1 MNTMEINEKYGVVAD
16 QATIE
21 KTVAALEKNG
31 IHALTVETGAEAK
44 EKVFELLPKEAEVM
58 NMTSMTLDS
67 IGVSEEI
74 MESGNYN
81 AIRKEIESLDRKTQG
96 LEMQKLG
103 AAPEWVVGSV
113 HAVTEDGKVLI
124 ASASGSQLPAYAGG
138 SSHVI
143 WVVGAQKIV
152 KDFDEGIKRLYEY
165 SLPLE
170 DERARKVY
178 GMGSGVNK
186 ILVVNKE
193 FVQGRITMII
203 IKEKLGF

>member
-1 MNTMEINEKYGVVAD
+1 MEINEKYGVVAD

-21 KTVAALEKNG
+21 KTVEALEKNG
-31 IHALTVETGAEAK
+31 IHALIVETGAEAK
-44 EKVFELLPKEAEVM
+44 EQLFELLPKEAEVM
-58 NMTSMTLDS
+58 NMTSTTLDS
-67 IGVSEEI
+67 IGVSKDI

-81 AIRKEIESLDRKTQG
+81 AVRKELESLDRETQG

-143 WVVGAQKIV
+143 WVVGAQKLV
-152 KDFDEGIKRLYEY
+152 KDFDDGIKRLYEY

-193 FVQGRITMII
+193 FMQGRITMII
-203 IKEKLGF
+203 VKEKLGF

>member
-1 MNTMEINEKYGVVAD
+1 MEINEKYGVVAD

-21 KTVAALEKNG
+21 KTAEALEKNG
-31 IHALTVETGAEAK
+31 IHALIVETGAEAK
-44 EKVFELLPKEAEVM
+44 EQLFELLPKEAEVM
-58 NMTSMTLDS
+58 NMTSTTLDS
-67 IGVSEEI
+67 IGVSKEI

-81 AIRKEIESLDRKTQG
+81 AVRKELESLDRETQG

-103 AAPEWVVGSV
+103 AAPEWVVGSC

-138 SSHVI
+138 SNHVI
-143 WVVGAQKIV
+143 WVVGAQKLV
-152 KDFDEGIKRLYEY
+152 KDFDDGIKRLYEY

-193 FVQGRITMII
+193 FMQGRITMII
-203 IKEKLGF
+203 VKEKLGF

>member
-1 MNTMEINEKYGVVAD
+1 MEINEKYGVVAD
-16 QATIE
+16 QTTIE
-21 KTVAALEKNG
+21 KTVEALEKNG
-31 IHALTVETGAEAK
+31 IHALIVETGAEAK
-44 EKVFELLPKEAEVM
+44 KQLFELLPKEAEVM
-58 NMTSMTLDS
+58 NMTSTTLDS
-67 IGVSEEI
+67 IGVSKEI

-81 AIRKEIESLDRKTQG
+81 AVRKELESLDRETQG

-103 AAPEWVVGSV
+103 AAPEWVVGSC

-143 WVVGAQKIV
+143 WVVGAQKLV
-152 KDFDEGIKRLYEY
+152 KDFDDGIKRLYEY

-193 FVQGRITMII
+193 FMQGRITMII
-203 IKEKLGF
+203 VK

>member
-1 MNTMEINEKYGVVAD
+1 MEINEKYGVVAD

-21 KTVAALEKNG
+21 KTVEALEKNN
-31 IHALTVETGAEAK
+31 IHALIVETGAEAK
-44 EKVFELLPKEAEVM
+44 KQLFELLPKEAEVM
-58 NMTSMTLDS
+58 NMTSTTLDS
-67 IGVSEEI
+67 IGVSKEI

-81 AIRKEIESLDRKTQG
+81 AVRKELESLDRETQG
-96 LEMQKLG
+96 LQMQKLG
-103 AAPEWVVGSV
+103 AAPEWVVGSC

-143 WVVGAQKIV
+143 WVVGAQKLV
-152 KDFDEGIKRLYEY
+152 KDFDDGIKRLYEY

-193 FVQGRITMII
+193 FMQGRITMII
-203 IKEKLGF
+203 VKEKLGF

>member
-1 MNTMEINEKYGVVAD
+1 MEINEKYGVVAD

-21 KTVAALEKNG
+21 KTVEALEKNG
-31 IHALTVETGAEAK
+31 IHALIVETGAEAK
-44 EKVFELLPKEAEVM
+44 EQLFELLPKEAEVM
-58 NMTSMTLDS
+58 NMTSATLDS
-67 IGVSEEI
+67 IGVSKEI

-81 AIRKEIESLDRKTQG
+81 AVRKELESLDRETQG

-143 WVVGAQKIV
+143 WVVGAQKLV
-152 KDFDEGIKRLYEY
+152 KDFDDGIKRLYEY
-165 SLPLE
+165 CLPLE
-170 DERARKVY
+170 DERAQKAY
-178 GMGSGVNK
+178 GMGSSVNK

-193 FVQGRITMII
+193 FMQGRVTMII
-203 IKEKLGF
+203 AKEKLGF

>member
-1 MNTMEINEKYGVVAD
+1 MEINEKYGVVAD
-16 QATIE
+16 QSIIE
-21 KTVAALEKNG
+21 KTVKALEKNG
-31 IHALTVETGAEAK
+31 IHALVVETGAEAAK
-44 EKVFELLPKEAEVM
+44 QLFELLPKEAEVM
-58 NMTSMTLDS
+58 NMTSTTLDS
-67 IGVSEEI
+67 IGVSKEI

-81 AIRKEIESLDRKTQG
+81 AVRKELESLDRETQG

-124 ASASGSQLPAYAGG
+124 ASASGSQLPAYASG

-143 WVVGAQKIV
+143 WVVGAQKLV
-152 KDFDEGIKRLYEY
+152 KDFDDGIKRLYEY
-165 SLPLE
+165 SFPLE

-193 FVQGRITMII
+193 FMQDRITMII
-203 IKEKLGF
+203 VKEKLGF

>member
-1 MNTMEINEKYGVVAD
+1 MEINEKYGVVAD

-21 KTVAALEKNG
+21 KTIAALEENG
-31 IHALTVETGAEAK
+31 IHALIVETGDEAK
-44 EKVFELLPKEAEVM
+44 KQLFELLPKGAEVM
-58 NMTSMTLDS
+58 NMTSTTLDS
-67 IGVSEEI
+67 IGVSKEI

-81 AIRKEIESLDRKTQG
+81 AIRKELESLDRETQG

-143 WVVGAQKIV
+143 WIVGAQKLV
-152 KDFDEGIKRLYEY
+152 KDFDDGIKRLYEY

-193 FVQGRITMII
+193 FMQGRITMII
-203 IKEKLGF
+203 VKEKLGF